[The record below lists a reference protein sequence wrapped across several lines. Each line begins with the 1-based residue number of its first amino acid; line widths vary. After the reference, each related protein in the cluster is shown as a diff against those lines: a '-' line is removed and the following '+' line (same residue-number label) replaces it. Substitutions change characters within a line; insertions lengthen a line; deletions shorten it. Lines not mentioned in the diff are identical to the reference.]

1 MSENQKKEVN
11 KNFEKIN
18 CDDENYYSNDC
29 NKFLLKKEIAERDIL
44 EKQEDNTE
52 IAQLNLKNVL
62 ML

>member
-11 KNFEKIN
+11 KKFEKIN

-44 EKQEDNTE
+44 ELE
-52 IAQLNLKNVL
+52 V
-62 ML
+62 